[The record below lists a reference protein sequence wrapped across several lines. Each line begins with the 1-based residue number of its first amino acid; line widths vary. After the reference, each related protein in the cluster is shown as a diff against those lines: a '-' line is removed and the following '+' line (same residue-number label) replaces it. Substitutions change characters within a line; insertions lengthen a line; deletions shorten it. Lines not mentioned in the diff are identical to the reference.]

1 MQITSG
7 RIPSALKVV
16 VYGPEGIG
24 KSTIAAQFPDP
35 IFCDT
40 EGSTKHMDV
49 RRTPKPTSWAMI
61 IEQVKYFIQHPDLLR
76 TFVLD
81 TADWAE
87 LMCADALCAK
97 SQKAGIE
104 DFGYGKGYVYL
115 GEEFGRLLNLL
126 EELIGRGVH
135 VVVTAHAKM
144 RKFEQPDEM
153 GAYDRWEM
161 KLSKTCAPLLKEW
174 ADMVLFACYKTLVV
188 NVDGQGA
195 AKGKNKAQGGQ
206 RVMRTS
212 HHPCW
217 DAKNRFGLPDEMP
230 FEFTSIAHLFPAA
243 GIPVTPPTQAP
254 QEPVASPKQEP
265 KREPAP
271 EQPTTP
277 SALQRA
283 VDAAVTPLRAATPK
297 ESSGLPGTE
306 PSIPPP
312 DPLIPK
318 ALRDLMEMNGIQEWE
333 IQNIVGEKGYF
344 PYDMPIRDY
353 PVDFIEGWALAC
365 WPKILEVALAN
376 RDRIPF

>member
-24 KSTIAAQFPDP
+24 KSTFASMFPDP
-35 IFCDT
+35 VFCDT

-61 IEQVKYFIQHPDLLR
+61 IDQVKYFIQHPDMLR

-87 LMCADALCAK
+87 QLCSESLCAK

-104 DFGYGKGYVYL
+104 DFGYGKGYTYL
-115 GEEFGRLLNLL
+115 AEEFGRMLNLL
-126 EELIGRGVH
+126 EELIGKGVN
-135 VVVTAHAKM
+135 VVVNAHAKM

-174 ADMVLFACYKTLVV
+174 ADMVLFASYKTLVV
-188 NVDGQGA
+188 NVDGQGTT
-195 AKGKNKAQGGQ
+195 KGRNKAQGGQ

-217 DAKNRFGLPDEMP
+217 DAKNRFGLSEELP
-230 FEFTSIAHLFPAA
+230 FEFSSIAHLFDLTPATQQQSA
-243 GIPVTPPTQAP
+243 TP
-254 QEPVASPKQEP
+254 PKQESKP
-265 KREPAP
+265 DAAP
-271 EQPTTP
+271 EQPTMP
-277 SALQRA
+277 SVA
-283 VDAAVTPLRAATPK
+283 
-297 ESSGLPGTE
+297 
-306 PSIPPP
+306 PPF
-312 DPLIPK
+312 DPEIPK
-318 ALRDLMEMNGIQEWE
+318 ALRGLMEQSGVKDVE
-333 IQNIVGEKGYF
+333 IMYAVGQKGYF
-344 PYDMPIRDY
+344 PGDMLIRDY
-353 PVDFIEGWALAC
+353 PEDFVQGCLVGGWSQVLAM
-365 WPKILEVALAN
+365 ILKN
-376 RDRIPF
+376 RDDMPF